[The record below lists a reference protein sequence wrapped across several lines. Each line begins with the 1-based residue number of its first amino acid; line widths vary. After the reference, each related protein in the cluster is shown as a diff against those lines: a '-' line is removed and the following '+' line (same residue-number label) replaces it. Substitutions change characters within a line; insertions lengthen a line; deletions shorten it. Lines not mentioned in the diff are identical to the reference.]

1 MIASGV
7 TVGWGRY
14 YLKERSYHGTLVQDE
29 EADRIV
35 KESRLWEA
43 IYNLKAMQVADEIT
57 HQVCVRRERERDNLL
72 FFVRILLCS
81 VALAHQNS
89 LPICGKIQMLC
100 LGRTLHN
107 LKM

>member
-7 TVGWGRY
+7 TVGRGRY

-57 HQVCVRRERERDNLL
+57 HQVCVRIEREREGEGEGERERERDRDRNRNRNRDRERYIICYLL
-72 FFVRILLCS
+72 
-81 VALAHQNS
+81 
-89 LPICGKIQMLC
+89 
-100 LGRTLHN
+100 LGFYCVQ
-107 LKM
+107 